1 MTAETPR
8 TDAIKRLLTVIDK
21 YLAATKLAEKTI
33 SFRIF
38 GDSKTINQLRTGADI
53 TTGRLEMALLYMSDK
68 WPDKTRWPRIVS
80 RPRADRRQA
89 A

>member
-8 TDAIKRLLTVIDK
+8 TDAIKRLLTVIDIF
-21 YLAATKLAEKTI
+21 LTATKLAEKTV

-38 GDSKTINQLRTGADI
+38 GDSKTITQLRTGADI
-53 TTGRLEMALLYMSDK
+53 TTGRLEMALTYMSDK
-68 WPDKTRWPRIVS
+68 WPDDTRWPKIIA